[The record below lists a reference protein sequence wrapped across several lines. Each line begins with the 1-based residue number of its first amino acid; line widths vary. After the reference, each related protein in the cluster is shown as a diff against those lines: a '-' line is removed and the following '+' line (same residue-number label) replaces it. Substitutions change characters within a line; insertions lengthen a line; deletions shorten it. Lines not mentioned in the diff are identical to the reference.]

1 MPSARPP
8 LWPPLHSRVR
18 SLTTGAKDIIDNALC
33 RHVRP
38 LLSSQVQC
46 VLATVQRDETPATA
60 LMAYAMSPCLRTVYL
75 ATPLRARKADNM
87 LQRPGVSL
95 LWDNRTGNL
104 ADHGDGLLVTA
115 DGTSALAP
123 DRDAAAELFLQ
134 RNPNME
140 PFLASASVGL
150 FAVRVRE
157 YEIVQGYD
165 RPQRWDPTDPT
176 FVMLN
181 SLEET

>member
-1 MPSARPP
+1 MT
-8 LWPPLHSRVR
+8 R
-18 SLTTGAKDIIDNALC
+18 SLRFMKHVPGAKDIIGNALC
-33 RHVRP
+33 SHVRP

-46 VLATVQRDETPATA
+46 VLATVQRDHTPAMA
-60 LMAYAMSPCLRTVYL
+60 LMAFAMSPCLRLVYI
-75 ATPLRARKADNM
+75 ATPLAARKAENM

-95 LWDNRTGNL
+95 LWNRTGSL
-104 ADHGDGLLVTA
+104 SDHGDGMLVTA

-123 DRDAAAELFLQ
+123 DRDEAAALFLQ

-140 PFLASASVGL
+140 HFLAKDGVAI
-150 FAVRVRE
+150 FAVSVRE

-181 SLEET
+181 PLE